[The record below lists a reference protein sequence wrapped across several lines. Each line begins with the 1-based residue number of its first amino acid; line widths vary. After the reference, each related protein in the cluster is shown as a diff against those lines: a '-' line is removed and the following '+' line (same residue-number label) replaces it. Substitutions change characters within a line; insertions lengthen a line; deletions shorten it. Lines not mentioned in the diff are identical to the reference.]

1 MGTLFSKTKELVLR
15 IDNFIDL
22 TSESALHFKE
32 AVRLYLEGNSE
43 EFELKLDRLRQA
55 ERQADTIRKN
65 VEGQLYRETLIPES
79 RGDVLGVLESMDS
92 IIDRTKYTIQEFAIE
107 QPAIPAKL
115 NESYLK
121 LTEQVVLAVES
132 LSCSVRAYFHEITA
146 VKDHLHKVK
155 FYESESDR
163 IAEKLKRDIF
173 RMKLNLSVKM
183 HLKSFVD
190 NIDILAD
197 YAESVSD
204 RIGIATIKRIV

>member
-1 MGTLFSKTKELVLR
+1 MATLFSKTKELVLQ

-22 TSESALHFKE
+22 TLESALHFKE
-32 AVRLYLEGNSE
+32 GVKLYLEGNKK
-43 EFELKLDRLRQA
+43 EFELKIDKLRDA
-55 ERQADTIRKN
+55 EKQADNIRKN

-92 IIDRTKYTIQEFAIE
+92 IIDRTKYTIQEFSIE

-115 NESYLK
+115 KGSYLK
-121 LTEQVVLAVES
+121 LTEQVVLSVES
-132 LSCSVRAYFHEITA
+132 LSYTVRAYFHDITA

-155 FYESESDR
+155 FYESEADS
-163 IAEKLKRDIF
+163 IAENLKRDIF
-173 RMKLNLSVKM
+173 KMKLHLSVKM

-197 YAESVSD
+197 YAESVSE
-204 RIGIATIKRIV
+204 RITIATIKRIV